1 MESSVL
7 EQSPTSPI
15 ISTLPSLS
23 KSFVSM
29 VLESDN
35 QTNSDPLPAPPSP
48 TSLPLSLNAEL
59 PLNEGNISL
68 DDDKQA
74 ENAELPLNEA
84 NISLHDDNQTE
95 NSELPPNQGNISL
108 DDDKKIEEHETYDYL
123 PQDYTLTD
131 RDVCAHIAIETSF
144 EKQLLVKIDEI
155 SVK

>member
-123 PQDYTLTD
+123 PQGTRAT
-131 RDVCAHIAIETSF
+131 ISF
-144 EKQLLVKIDEI
+144 GHSEK
-155 SVK
+155 